1 MADDEVTSG
10 PSAVK
15 VDVWNR
21 ALNRIGQTEW
31 IEDEGADQLAAAV
44 CRKHWDDCLGEAL
57 ELRDW
62 DFARKQCQL
71 RVAPVGAA
79 RAGWNHVYSLPEDF
93 VSARALLQGGLR
105 ASLDPEETRLA
116 YELQANDAGDGL
128 LLCTDADLSDVDALE
143 YTSSAVTI
151 TVWPRLFVSAVV
163 WRLAAELAL
172 AIVKGAE
179 GQRLANA
186 ALQMFEAAVA
196 VTHARRARSAQPDQD
211 LEAPSIRARG

>member
-31 IEDEGADQLAAAV
+31 IEDEGADQLAAVGHAV
-44 CRKHWDDCLGEAL
+44 RPPRGEAL